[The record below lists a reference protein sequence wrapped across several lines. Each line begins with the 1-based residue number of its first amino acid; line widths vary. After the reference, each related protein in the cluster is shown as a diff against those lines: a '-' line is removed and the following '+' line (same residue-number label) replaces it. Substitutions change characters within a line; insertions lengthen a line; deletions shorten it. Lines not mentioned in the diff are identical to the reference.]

1 MEKLDSGIVATTM
14 YYISLSRRLTD
25 LEKDIVASVDAY
37 NRKPFNRAQA
47 ELLVT
52 ANNSNYMEIFKST
65 GSDELIDACVNGPGK
80 VCRDVEEMLFIQ
92 IEAMC
97 FREYKLIMS
106 M

>member
-1 MEKLDSGIVATTM
+1 MEKLDNGIVATTM
-14 YYISLSRRLTD
+14 FYISLNRKLTD

-37 NRKPFNRAQA
+37 NRRPFNRAQA

-52 ANNSNYMEIFKST
+52 ANNSNHMEIFRST
-65 GSDELIDACVNGPGK
+65 GSDELIDACVTGPGEC
-80 VCRDVEEMLFIQ
+80 CRDVEEMLFIQ

-97 FREYKLIMS
+97 FKEYKLIMN